1 MQIPYTKVLRFINKV
16 AGAIHRAAPGAKVTC
31 GAHSMPYTT
40 DIPMPN
46 LFYDNA
52 PMNYYSD
59 DLLVS
64 RAGGGGGVHRGGGG
78 GTVHAHV
85 RCTC

>member
-1 MQIPYTKVLRFINKV
+1 MQIPYTKVLRFINRV
-16 AGAIHRAAPGAKVTC
+16 AGAIHRAAPGALVTV

-40 DIPMPN
+40 DREMPD
-46 LFYDNA
+46 LWYPNA

-64 RAGGGGGVHRGGGG
+64 SRKGLVGFLY
-78 GTVHAHV
+78 
-85 RCTC
+85 